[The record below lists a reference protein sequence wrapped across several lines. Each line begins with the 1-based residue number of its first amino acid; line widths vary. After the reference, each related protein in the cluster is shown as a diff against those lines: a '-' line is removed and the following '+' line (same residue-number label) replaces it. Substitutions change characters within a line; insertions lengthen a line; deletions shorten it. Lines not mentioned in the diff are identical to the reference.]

1 MKFLKE
7 ISSIPANDDEDL
19 LESVNNLT
27 TYKFDLI
34 NLSMKISISVIY
46 AFGLGYSLFYCNGK
60 IISTFIRFL
69 ILFLLTYYLIKV
81 LHEFIHALTLPKI
94 FSNNVNLLFNFKIL
108 SVNVYSNSSV
118 SKYRVILFL
127 LIPIIILTF
136 IPTILS
142 YLLGFNIY
150 LYVLAS
156 INAILSSK
164 DILNLILVIKNID
177 NDCNI
182 LIKPNKLYYNKNTG
196 KE

>member
-7 ISSIPANDDEDL
+7 ISSIPANDEDL

-27 TYKFDLI
+27 TYKFNFI
-34 NLSMKISISVIY
+34 NLLIKISISIIY

-69 ILFLLTYYLIKV
+69 MLFLLTYYLIKV

-94 FSNNVNLLFNFKIL
+94 FSNNVNLLFNFKTL

-118 SKYRVILFL
+118 SKYRIIFFL

-156 INAILSSK
+156 VNAILSSK
-164 DILNLILVIKNID
+164 DILNLILVIKNIN
-177 NDCNI
+177 NDYNI

>member
-7 ISSIPANDDEDL
+7 ISSIPTNDEDL

-27 TYKFDLI
+27 TYKFNFI
-34 NLSMKISISVIY
+34 NLLIKISISIIY

-69 ILFLLTYYLIKV
+69 MLFLLTYYLIKV

-94 FSNNVNLLFNFKIL
+94 FSNNVNLLFNFKTL

-118 SKYRVILFL
+118 SKYRIIFFL

-156 INAILSSK
+156 VNAILSSK
-164 DILNLILVIKNID
+164 DILNLILVIKNIN
-177 NDCNI
+177 NDYNI